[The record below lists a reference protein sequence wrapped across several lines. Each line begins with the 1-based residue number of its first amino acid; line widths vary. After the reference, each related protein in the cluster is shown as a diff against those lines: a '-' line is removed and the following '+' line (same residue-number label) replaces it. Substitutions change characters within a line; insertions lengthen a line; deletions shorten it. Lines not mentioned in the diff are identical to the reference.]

1 MLEHIGTTSRF
12 MTLMSHNFGAI
23 QVLRNAVGG
32 GGGVWFNVVQGVW
45 FNVICITRGWV
56 GCGPNSQETFMCPMK
71 PCVQ

>member
-32 GGGVWFNVVQGVW
+32 GRGVYGSTWFKVYGSTLFALRGGGWGVGQ
-45 FNVICITRGWV
+45 IPR
-56 GCGPNSQETFMCPMK
+56 K
-71 PCVQ
+71 HLCVP